1 MANDGKKKL
10 VKTVST
16 KTTDQKKTPK
26 KGGGDSDGE
35 GMLFERKHYIFIGFA
50 LGCMAL
56 GLIMMLGGRQTDP
69 NVWDESV
76 IYSFRRMVIA
86 PAFILTG
93 LIIGIVAIFKR

>member
-1 MANDGKKKL
+1 MANDGKKRL

-16 KTTDQKKTPK
+16 KSTGKKEEPK
-26 KGGGDSDGE
+26 KGAANKE
-35 GMLFERKHYIFIGFA
+35 GMLFETKHYIFMGFA
-50 LGCMAL
+50 LVCIML
-56 GLIMMLGGRQTDP
+56 GLILMLGGRQADP

>member
-1 MANDGKKKL
+1 MANDGKKRL
-10 VKTVST
+10 VKTVSSKST
-16 KTTDQKKTPK
+16 GKKEDTK
-26 KGGGDSDGE
+26 KGSSDSE
-35 GMLFERKHYIFIGFA
+35 GMLFETKHYIFIGFA
-50 LGCMAL
+50 LGCIML

-86 PAFILTG
+86 PAFMLTG